1 MEGKMKPLGKMLIVG
16 ILVITMAVA
25 ASGCTTSTTS
35 AKPELTLATTTSLY
49 DTGLLDYLKPFFE
62 QQYNATLLITSQGSG
77 KALEIA
83 SRGDADVLAV
93 HSPAAE
99 KAFVAN
105 GTGMNR
111 RCFASNYFV
120 IVGPPSDPAAINGT
134 GAVAAFQ
141 KIEQLGTNNT
151 AGVTFVSRGDQSGTH
166 VKEQDIW
173 KQAGYNYTTQI
184 EKSGAWY
191 VETGQGMGA
200 TLQVADQKQ
209 GYTLSDL
216 GTFLAYKGNLTL
228 VPLGLTNDSAL
239 LNVYS
244 AITVYNT
251 KFTTD
256 EITLAN
262 NFVNFMIS
270 NSTQKMIGE
279 YGVAKYGQPLFY
291 PMSGTSCTL
300 PPYNCTCTG
309 LATDLVPPT
318 LKTATSTTTVSAT
331 MTGMAVSTATVSA
344 TTTKAAG

>member
-1 MEGKMKPLGKMLIVG
+1 MKPLAKMLMAC
-16 ILVITMAVA
+16 ILVTTMAVA
-25 ASGCTTSTTS
+25 ASGCTTSTTT
-35 AKPELTLATTTSLY
+35 KPQLTLATTTSLY
-49 DTGLLDYLKPFFE
+49 DTGLLDYLKPYFE

-83 SRGDADVLAV
+83 SRGDAGALAV

-111 RCFASNYFV
+111 RCFAYNYFV
-120 IVGPPSDPAAINGT
+120 IVGPPSDPAKINGT

-141 KIEQLGTNNT
+141 KIYQLGTNNT

-166 VKEQDIW
+166 VKEQGIW
-173 KQAGYNYTTQI
+173 ASAGYNYTKQV
-184 EKSGAWY
+184 EGSGAWY
-191 VETGQGMGA
+191 AETGQGMGA

-209 GYTLSDL
+209 AYTLTDL
-216 GTFLAYKGNLTL
+216 GTFLAYQGNLTL
-228 VPLGLTNDSAL
+228 VPLGVTNDSAL

-256 EITLAN
+256 EIQLAN
-262 NFVNFMIS
+262 DFVNFMIS
-270 NSTQKMIGE
+270 NSTQQLIGA
-279 YGVAKYGQPLFY
+279 YGVQQYGQPLFY
-291 PMSGTSCTL
+291 PMNGTCSKF
-300 PPYNCTCTG
+300 NCTCTG

-318 LKTATSTTTVSAT
+318 LKTGTSTATANATT
-331 MTGMAVSTATVSA
+331 TGMAVTTATTSA
-344 TTTKAAG
+344 TTTKAAM

>member
-1 MEGKMKPLGKMLIVG
+1 MKPLGKMLIVG
-16 ILVITMAVA
+16 ILVITMVVA

-35 AKPELTLATTTSLY
+35 TNQLTLATTTSLY

-111 RCFASNYFV
+111 RCFAYNYFV
-120 IVGPPSDPAAINGT
+120 IVGPKSDPAAINGT

-141 KIEQLGTNNT
+141 TINQLGMNNT
-151 AGVTFVSRGDQSGTH
+151 TGVTFVSRGDQSGTH
-166 VKEQDIW
+166 TKEQDIW
-173 KQAGYNYTTQI
+173 KQAGYNYTKDI
-184 EKSGAWY
+184 RGSGAWY
-191 VETGQGMGA
+191 VEAGQGMGA
-200 TLQVADQKQ
+200 TLQLADQKQ

-216 GTFLAYKGNLTL
+216 GTFLAYKRNLTL
-228 VPLGLTNDSAL
+228 VTLGVTNDPAL

-251 KFTTD
+251 KFTTQ
-256 EITLAN
+256 EIQLAN

-270 NSTQKMIGE
+270 NSTQKLIGA
-279 YGVAKYGQPLFY
+279 YGVEKYGQPLFY
-291 PMSGTSCTL
+291 PMNGNCSKF
-300 PPYNCTCTG
+300 NCTCTG
-309 LATDLVPPT
+309 LATALVPPT
-318 LKTATSTTTVSAT
+318 LMTTTSTATANAT
-331 MTGMAVSTATVSA
+331 MTDTAVSTATVSA

>member
-1 MEGKMKPLGKMLIVG
+1 MEGKMKPLGKMLIVC
-16 ILVITMAVA
+16 ILVTTMAVA
-25 ASGCTTSTTS
+25 AAGCTTSTTS

-62 QQYNATLLITSQGSG
+62 QQCNCTLLITSQGSG
-77 KALEIA
+77 KALEVA

-111 RCFASNYFV
+111 RCFAYNYFV
-120 IVGPPSDPAAINGT
+120 IVGPKSDPAAINGT
-134 GAVAAFQ
+134 DAVTAF
-141 KIEQLGTNNT
+141 KTIEQLGTNNT

-166 VKEQDIW
+166 TAEQKIW
-173 KQAGYNYTTQI
+173 ASAGYNYTTQI

-191 VETGQGMGA
+191 VETGSGMGA
-200 TLQVADQKQ
+200 TLQIADQKQ
-209 GYTLSDL
+209 AYTLSDL
-216 GTFLAYKGNLTL
+216 GTFLAYQGNLTL
-228 VPLGLTNDSAL
+228 VPLGKTNDSTL

-251 KFTTD
+251 KFTTQ
-256 EITLAN
+256 EIQLAN

-270 NSTQKMIGE
+270 NSTQKLIGA
-279 YGVAKYGQPLFY
+279 YGVEKYGQPLFY
-291 PMSGTSCTL
+291 PMNGNCSKF
-300 PPYNCTCTG
+300 NCTCTG
-309 LATDLVPPT
+309 LATDLVPPA
-318 LKTATSTTTVSAT
+318 LMTATSTATASAT
-331 MTGMAVSTATVSA
+331 TTMMAASVATTSV

>member
-1 MEGKMKPLGKMLIVG
+1 MKPLGKMLIVG

-35 AKPELTLATTTSLY
+35 TNQLTLATTTSLY

-83 SRGDADVLAV
+83 SRGDAGALAV

-111 RCFASNYFV
+111 RCFAYNYFV
-120 IVGPPSDPAAINGT
+120 IVGPKSDPAAINGT

-141 KIEQLGTNNT
+141 TIEQLGMNNT
-151 AGVTFVSRGDQSGTH
+151 TGVTFVSRGDQSGTH

-173 KQAGYNYTTQI
+173 KQAGYNYSTQI

-191 VETGQGMGA
+191 VESGQGMGA

-209 GYTLSDL
+209 AYTISDL
-216 GTFLAYKGNLTL
+216 GTFLAYQGNLTL
-228 VPLGLTNDSAL
+228 VQLGKTNDSAL

-251 KFTTD
+251 KFTTQ
-256 EITLAN
+256 EIQLAN
-262 NFVNFMIS
+262 DFVNFMIS
-270 NSTQKMIGE
+270 NSTQKLIGA
-279 YGVAKYGQPLFY
+279 YGVEKYGQPLFY
-291 PMSGTSCTL
+291 PMNGNCSKF
-300 PPYNCTCTG
+300 NCTCTG
-309 LATDLVPPT
+309 LATDLVPPA
-318 LKTATSTTTVSAT
+318 LMTTT
-331 MTGMAVSTATVSA
+331 STATANATTTMAASIATTSA

>member
-1 MEGKMKPLGKMLIVG
+1 MEGKMKSLGKMLIVS
-16 ILVITMAVA
+16 ILVLTMVVA

-35 AKPELTLATTTSLY
+35 TNQLTLATTTSLY

-111 RCFASNYFV
+111 RCFAYNYFV

-141 KIEQLGTNNT
+141 TINQLGMNNT
-151 AGVTFVSRGDQSGTH
+151 TGVTFVSRGDQSGTH
-166 VKEQDIW
+166 TKEQDIW
-173 KQAGYNYTTQI
+173 KQAGYNYTNQI
-184 EKSGAWY
+184 RGSGAWY
-191 VETGQGMGA
+191 VETGSGMGA
-200 TLQVADQKQ
+200 TLQVTDQKQ
-209 GYTLSDL
+209 AYTLSDL
-216 GTFLAYKGNLTL
+216 GTYLAYKGNLTL
-228 VPLGLTNDSAL
+228 IPLGVTNDSSL

-251 KFTTD
+251 KFTTQ
-256 EITLAN
+256 EIQLAN
-262 NFVNFMIS
+262 DFVNFMIS
-270 NSTQKMIGE
+270 NSTQKLIGA
-279 YGVAKYGQPLFY
+279 YGVEKYGQPLFY
-291 PMSGTSCTL
+291 PMNGNCSKF
-300 PPYNCTCTG
+300 NCTCTG
-309 LATDLVPPT
+309 LATALVPPT
-318 LKTATSTTTVSAT
+318 LTTATSTATANAT

>member
-1 MEGKMKPLGKMLIVG
+1 MEGKMKPLGKMLIVC

-25 ASGCTTSTTS
+25 ASGCTTTTTS

-49 DTGLLDYLKPFFE
+49 DTGLLDYLKPYFE

-83 SRGDADVLAV
+83 SRGDAGALAV

-99 KAFVAN
+99 KAYVAN
-105 GTGMNR
+105 GTLMNR
-111 RCFASNYFV
+111 RCFAYNHFV
-120 IVGPPSDPAAINGT
+120 IVGPKSDPAAINGT

-209 GYTLSDL
+209 GYTLTDL
-216 GTFLAYKGNLTL
+216 GTFLAYQGNLTL
-228 VPLGLTNDSAL
+228 VPLGLTNDTAL

-244 AITVYNT
+244 ASTVYNT

-270 NSTQKMIGE
+270 NSTQQLIGN
-279 YGVAKYGQPLFY
+279 YGVQQYGQPLFY
-291 PMSGTSCTL
+291 PMSSTSCTQT
-300 PPYNCTCTG
+300 PYNCTCTG

-318 LKTATSTTTVSAT
+318 LKTATSTATVST
-331 MTGMAVSTATVSA
+331 TTTGMAVSTATVSA

>member
-35 AKPELTLATTTSLY
+35 TNELTLATTTSLY

-62 QQYNATLLITSQGSG
+62 KEYNATLLITSQGSG

-111 RCFASNYFV
+111 RCFAYNYFV
-120 IVGPPSDPAAINGT
+120 IVGPKSDPAAINGT

-141 KIEQLGTNNT
+141 TINQLGMNNT
-151 AGVTFVSRGDQSGTH
+151 TGVTFVSRGDQSGTH
-166 VKEQDIW
+166 TKEQDIW
-173 KQAGYNYTTQI
+173 KQAGYNYTKDI
-184 EKSGAWY
+184 RGSGAWY
-191 VETGQGMGA
+191 VEAGQGMGA
-200 TLQVADQKQ
+200 TLQLADQKQ

-228 VPLGLTNDSAL
+228 VTLGVTNDPAL
-239 LNVYS
+239 QNVYS

-251 KFTTD
+251 KFTTQ
-256 EITLAN
+256 EIQLAN

-270 NSTQKMIGE
+270 NSTQKLIGA
-279 YGVAKYGQPLFY
+279 YGVEKYGQPLFY
-291 PMSGTSCTL
+291 PMNGNCSKF
-300 PPYNCTCTG
+300 NCTCTG
-309 LATDLVPPT
+309 LATDLVPPA
-318 LKTATSTTTVSAT
+318 LKTATSTATANAT

-344 TTTKAAG
+344 MTTKAAG

>member
-1 MEGKMKPLGKMLIVG
+1 
-16 ILVITMAVA
+16 MAVA

-35 AKPELTLATTTSLY
+35 TNQLTLATTTSLY

-83 SRGDADVLAV
+83 SRGDCDVLAV

-111 RCFASNYFV
+111 RCFAYNYFV
-120 IVGPPSDPAAINGT
+120 IVGPKSDPAAINGT

-141 KIEQLGTNNT
+141 KINQLGMNNT
-151 AGVTFVSRGDQSGTH
+151 TGVTFVSRGDQSGTH
-166 VKEQDIW
+166 TKEQDIW
-173 KQAGYNYTTQI
+173 KQGGYNYTNQI
-184 EKSGAWY
+184 RGSGAWY

-209 GYTLSDL
+209 AYTLSDL
-216 GTFLAYKGNLTL
+216 GTFLAYQGNLTL
-228 VPLGLTNDSAL
+228 VPLGVTNDSAL

-251 KFTTD
+251 KFTTQ
-256 EITLAN
+256 EIQLSN

-270 NSTQKMIGE
+270 NSTQKLIGA
-279 YGVAKYGQPLFY
+279 YGVEKYGQPLFY
-291 PMSGTSCTL
+291 PMNGNCSKF
-300 PPYNCTCTG
+300 NCTCTG

-318 LKTATSTTTVSAT
+318 LKTATTSATTTMTAAAIATATSTTTMTAVPIAT
-331 MTGMAVSTATVSA
+331 TSA

>member
-16 ILVITMAVA
+16 ILVITIAVA

-35 AKPELTLATTTSLY
+35 TNELTLATTTSLY
-49 DTGLLDYLKPFFE
+49 DTGLLDDLKPFFE
-62 QQYNATLLITSQGSG
+62 KEYNATLLITSQGSG

-111 RCFASNYFV
+111 RCFAYNYFV
-120 IVGPPSDPAAINGT
+120 IVGPKSDPAAINGT
-134 GAVAAFQ
+134 GAAAAFQ
-141 KIEQLGTNNT
+141 TINQLGVNNT
-151 AGVTFVSRGDQSGTH
+151 TGVTFVSRGDQSGTH
-166 VKEQDIW
+166 TKEQDIW
-173 KQAGYNYTTQI
+173 KQAGYNYTKDI
-184 EKSGAWY
+184 RGSGAWY
-191 VETGQGMGA
+191 VEAGQGMGA

-209 GYTLSDL
+209 AYTLSDL
-216 GTFLAYKGNLTL
+216 GTFLAYQGNLTL
-228 VPLGLTNDSAL
+228 VPLGVTNDPAL

-251 KFTTD
+251 KFTTQ
-256 EITLAN
+256 EIQLAN

-270 NSTQKMIGE
+270 NSTQKLIGA
-279 YGVAKYGQPLFY
+279 YGVEKYGQPLFY
-291 PMSGTSCTL
+291 PMNGNCSKF
-300 PPYNCTCTG
+300 NCTCTG

-318 LKTATSTTTVSAT
+318 LKTATSAATSNAT

-344 TTTKAAG
+344 TTTKAAA